1 MAQATVLC
9 AWLWGSDL
17 MALSFMPD
25 ADMTLDV
32 VVTCDPSVIASPDQV
47 SAYMVTGDLNM
58 LESYEGA
65 TIFTLKALSPNE
77 RETAEVKAGAYVRS
91 ELGRLL
97 WTEAP
102 ADPQEKARWHHNL
115 TEDEREA
122 LARYQRYLNNVF
134 LEMVEASLTAIDG
147 EPAKGKLALIK
158 PEAHRLAVIT
168 ELVQHIQRMSLLGER
183 GK

>member
-1 MAQATVLC
+1 
-9 AWLWGSDL
+9 

-102 ADPQEKARWHHNL
+102 ADSREKARWHHEL
-115 TEDEREA
+115 TEDE
-122 LARYQRYLNNVF
+122 
-134 LEMVEASLTAIDG
+134 
-147 EPAKGKLALIK
+147 
-158 PEAHRLAVIT
+158 PEAKRP
-168 ELVQHIQRMSLLGER
+168 
-183 GK
+183 

>member
-1 MAQATVLC
+1 MQATALSV
-9 AWLWGSDL
+9 WLWGFKD

-25 ADMTLDV
+25 ADMTLEV
-32 VVTCDPSVIASPDQV
+32 VVTCDPSVIASPDQAK
-47 SAYMVTGDLNM
+47 AYMLTGDLGE

-65 TIFTLKALSPNE
+65 TIFTLKALSPAE
-77 RETAEVKAGAYVRS
+77 RESAEVKAGAYVRS

-102 ADPQEKARWHHNL
+102 DDQREKARWHHNL

-122 LARYQRYLNNVF
+122 LAMYQSYLNKVF
-134 LEMVEASLTAIDG
+134 VEMVEAALTLIDG
-147 EPAKGKLALIK
+147 EPAKGKLELIK

-168 ELVQHIQRMSLLGER
+168 ELVQHIQRMSLLGQR